1 MSSEK
6 ALLCLAIRDERDG
19 ERTGCWPSPAGRL
32 CAARRKSRAG
42 SQKTEG
48 GIITSR
54 TLVMQVLDPFAL
66 RLPGGSSPQSA
77 LGEPRMGAQILLIF
91 GARLL
96 LHQPHI
102 VLEGHRLSIQALDWN
117 RLDASCWLPDVEAL
131 LGGIHIAG
139 DSLAS
144 QASAHIVLFSVERQL
159 PIGPDRARKGL
170 PIDLQEPAIRIDRLW
185 NAQERREGRTGYT
198 RRLVATGACLVGPL
212 AVVVGEIRFSELRDL

>member
-1 MSSEK
+1 
-6 ALLCLAIRDERDG
+6 
-19 ERTGCWPSPAGRL
+19 
-32 CAARRKSRAG
+32 
-42 SQKTEG
+42 
-48 GIITSR
+48 
-54 TLVMQVLDPFAL
+54 MQVLDPFAL
-66 RLPGGSSPQSA
+66 RLPGGSCERYRKHEPLAILKWKSLALFSKRVGASADQNQWLMASDQRMAHSSTSVYSSSPQSA
-77 LGEPRMGAQILLIF
+77 LGESRMGAHILLIF

-96 LHQPHI
+96 LHQRHI
-102 VLEGHRLSIQALDWN
+102 VLEGHRLSIQALDGN

-144 QASAHIVLFSVERQL
+144 QASAHIVLFSVDRQL

-170 PIDLQEPAIRIDRLW
+170 PIELHEPAIRIDRLW

-212 AVVVGEIRFSELRDL
+212 AVVVGKIRFSELRDL